1 MFLGNTSL
9 FCSRFLSTTAV
20 VVACQCVLLEQQ
32 VHHKTDV
39 RFPVPWN
46 YSAKETSSQLC
57 PMKMRLSRPVKNTH
71 FLSASFFSS
80 LEKRSFQCRG
90 VFHNNMCEYSL
101 RAVFFPHVTEQE
113 CL

>member
-1 MFLGNTSL
+1 MSYENETLEACKKYTFSL
-9 FCSRFLSTTAV
+9 CI
-20 VVACQCVLLEQQ
+20 
-32 VHHKTDV
+32 
-39 RFPVPWN
+39 
-46 YSAKETSSQLC
+46 
-57 PMKMRLSRPVKNTH
+57 
-71 FLSASFFSS
+71 FFSS